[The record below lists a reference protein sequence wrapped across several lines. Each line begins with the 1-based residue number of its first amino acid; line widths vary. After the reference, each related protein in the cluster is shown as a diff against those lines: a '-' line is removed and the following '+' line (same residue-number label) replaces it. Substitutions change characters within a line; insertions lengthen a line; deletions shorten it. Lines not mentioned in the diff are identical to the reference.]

1 MSAPTTKSEYL
12 LLFRDTNWHIR
23 LSPADLQESLRQF
36 GAWVDRLTTQGI
48 FKESRPLE
56 AEGIVVTGKNRLVTD
71 GPFAESK
78 EAIGGFFLLELNNLE
93 EAVAIARECPTLKYG
108 GTIEVRAIAP
118 ECVVSK
124 SARQQAEEE
133 VLAYAP
139 ASN

>member
-1 MSAPTTKSEYL
+1 
-12 LLFRDTNWHIR
+12 
-23 LSPADLQESLRQF
+23 
-36 GAWVDRLTTQGI
+36 LTTQGI
-48 FKESRPLE
+48 FKEATALE
-56 AEGIVVTGKNRLVTD
+56 AEGIVVTGKNSLVTD

-124 SARQQAEEE
+124 SARQQTEEE